1 MGLPRDEKESVD
13 SPAPRGSL
21 GPNMADHATQHVSRL
36 RDLDDDALNQV
47 LELSA
52 RLKGRQTRGDLVGR
66 TVGML
71 FFRGSLRTRASFE
84 TAVHQLGG
92 HALNLTAMSDFW
104 ELEERE
110 GTVMDGKAPEHIKDA
125 AAALSSYC
133 HALAIRP
140 ALAGAN
146 WNTDRHDRHI
156 KGWVRHSSVPVINME
171 SALWH
176 PLQALADLL
185 TLREN
190 LQKLEGKTVALCWVH
205 STEPASPAVA
215 HSLLHAVLRSGMNV
229 RLAHP
234 PGYELDGEV
243 MDEAF
248 GLAGERNV
256 NIQQDMLPEEAV
268 KGADVV
274 YARSWRSLESYG
286 NPTLQASQRSR
297 HTNWRID
304 EKLFELCPEARLMHA
319 MPVRRNVE
327 ITDAVLDSPRSLLYE
342 QAANRLWSQ
351 MALLIHL
358 LRS

>member
-1 MGLPRDEKESVD
+1 
-13 SPAPRGSL
+13 
-21 GPNMADHATQHVSRL
+21 MADSAPQHVSRL
-36 RDLDDDALNQV
+36 RDLTDDALNQV

-52 RLKGRQTRGDLVGR
+52 RLKGRQSRSELVGR

-110 GTVMDGKAPEHIKDA
+110 GTVMDGRAPEHIKDA
-125 AAALSSYC
+125 AAVLSQYC

-140 ALAGAN
+140 SLAGAN
-146 WNTDRHDRHI
+146 WNSDRDDRHI
-156 KGWVRHSSVPVINME
+156 KSWARHASVPVINME

-176 PLQALADLL
+176 PLQALADLMTMRDHL
-185 TLREN
+185 SRLR
-190 LQKLEGKTVALCWVH
+190 KKRVAIVWVH
-205 STEPASPAVA
+205 ATEPASPSVV
-215 HSLLHAVLRSGMNV
+215 HSLLHAVLRSGMDV
-229 RLAHP
+229 RISHP
-234 PGYELDGEV
+234 AGYELDGEV
-243 MDEAF
+243 MDEAYS
-248 GLAGERNV
+248 LAKDRGGE
-256 NIQQDMLPEEAV
+256 IQLDLLPEEAV
-268 KGADVV
+268 RGSDIV
-274 YARSWRSLESYG
+274 YARSWQSIESYG
-286 NPTLQASQRSR
+286 NPTLQASQRSK

-304 EKLFELCPEARLMHA
+304 EKLLESSPDALLMHA

-327 ITDAVLDSPRSLLYE
+327 ITDSVLDGSRSLLYE

-358 LRS
+358 LR